1 MAELLANWLNSEVQ
15 LTKEITNFEDDFSSG
30 YLFGELLWKFNQQ
43 ADFEQFSKKDA
54 ISHKLQNFEKLEPT
68 LRNLKIKFDSQ
79 MVDKIMKKERGHAL
93 RLLYQLKK
101 VLERVYAPTDI
112 AVLTKTGKFG
122 DNQPAL
128 KIPQQK
134 EKYDSVNHEFFK
146 QRLQMLNKPQ
156 KVLNMEAH
164 LKKFEDERKRQ
175 ERDAIEHAKMLKEAD
190 AKAKQQMRQEQ
201 IHKLQR
207 NAGFMEEWLQKG
219 VQDWKKNQSSKRER
233 EQRQLEFDYKQA

>member
-1 MAELLANWLNSEVQ
+1 M
-15 LTKEITNFEDDFSSG
+15 
-30 YLFGELLWKFNQQ
+30 
-43 ADFEQFSKKDA
+43 
-54 ISHKLQNFEKLEPT
+54 
-68 LRNLKIKFDSQ
+68 RNLKIKFDSQ

-190 AKAKQQMRQEQ
+190 AKAKQQMRQE
-201 IHKLQR
+201 
-207 NAGFMEEWLQKG
+207 
-219 VQDWKKNQSSKRER
+219 
-233 EQRQLEFDYKQA
+233 